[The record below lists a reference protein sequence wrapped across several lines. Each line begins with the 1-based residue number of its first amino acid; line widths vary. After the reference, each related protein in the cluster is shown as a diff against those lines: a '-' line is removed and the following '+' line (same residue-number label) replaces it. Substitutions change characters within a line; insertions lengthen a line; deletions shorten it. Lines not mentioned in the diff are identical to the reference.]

1 MVKTDSMHFHFGSP
15 LFPFT
20 FFFIY
25 GYGYLAPL
33 THQHSSTSFKHFESP
48 DSLCSNQMAFRKLF
62 SKRAV
67 TNDYRVASPA
77 VALDHSSPIK
87 SLTTPQNNAASKTKL
102 FKEFLTG
109 DSVDIG
115 FFRRFLHRRA
125 IRQLPEFMSMPVG
138 EKLREKLISGDRLH
152 LDGLTPPEE
161 IAGEAN
167 KFGISVENVKK
178 ILRFSLVEKLKAKLR
193 EIPRGSICYSEFVKI
208 CVDECGNEGQGVE
221 FAKLLDQSGNVI
233 VLGNIVFL
241 RPEQVL
247 ILFFQLALII

>member
-1 MVKTDSMHFHFGSP
+1 VY
-15 LFPFT
+15 
-20 FFFIY
+20 IY
-25 GYGYLAPL
+25 GYVYLAPL